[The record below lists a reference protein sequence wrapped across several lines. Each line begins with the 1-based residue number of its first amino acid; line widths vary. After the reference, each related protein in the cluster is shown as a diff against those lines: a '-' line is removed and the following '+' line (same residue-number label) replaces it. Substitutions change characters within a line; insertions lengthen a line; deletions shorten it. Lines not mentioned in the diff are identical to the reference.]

1 MRLPSRRP
9 SARTTPLPT
18 AGVIR
23 VAFEPGELPT
33 PRDAVGPN
41 RFDDPRPRTMDRY
54 VVRYT
59 GRSLRGCLL
68 ELLAWLR
75 PDPAALMREAQVV
88 DDADLGDEGQALLAA
103 QDVEARAVADFLDG
117 RQVGLLKVDGLVA
130 LSINDPALQAEL
142 DREPAV
148 RALLDSSEGQAA
160 LGGGQQ
166 KAHLDE
172 AAVRLSTDLGRDLTR
187 ACSLA
192 IRDRDNR
199 PDAVHYRSR
208 HDDTEDCWAIYDHAP
223 VQLAHSTALDPADVD
238 HREALVSVASLWQ
251 LALPPQW
258 MS

>member
-1 MRLPSRRP
+1 MRLSTRRP
-9 SARTTPLPT
+9 AARTSPLPVE
-18 AGVIR
+18 GVVR
-23 VAFEPGELPT
+23 VGYEPGELPT
-33 PRDAVGPN
+33 PRDGVGPN

-54 VVRYT
+54 LIRYA

-75 PDPAALMREAQVV
+75 PDPAAVLREAQIL
-88 DDADLGDEGQALLAA
+88 DDADSDEAQAVLAA
-103 QDVEARAVADFLDG
+103 QEAEAQAIADFLGG
-117 RQVGLLKVDGLVA
+117 REVGSLAVDGLVA
-130 LSINDPALQAEL
+130 VSINDPGLQAEL

-148 RALLDSSEGQAA
+148 RALLDSPEGQAA
-160 LGGGQQ
+160 LGGGSK

-199 PDAVHYRSR
+199 PDAIHYRSR

-223 VQLAHSTALDPADVD
+223 VQLVGSSPLDPADSN
-238 HREALVSVASLWQ
+238 HRDALADVAALWQ
-251 LALPPQW
+251 LALPKEW
-258 MS
+258 TS

>member
-1 MRLPSRRP
+1 MRLPTKRP
-9 SARTTPLPT
+9 AARTAPLP
-18 AGVIR
+18 AEGVVR
-23 VAFEPGELPT
+23 VGYEPGELPT
-33 PRDAVGPN
+33 PRDGVGPN

-54 VVRYT
+54 LIRYA

-75 PDPAALMREAQVV
+75 PSPDALLREAQVL
-88 DDADLGDEGQALLAA
+88 DDADSDDEVQAVLVA
-103 QDVEARAVADFLDG
+103 QEAEAQAIADFLAG
-117 RQVGLLKVDGLVA
+117 REVGLLAVEGLVA
-130 LSINDPALQAEL
+130 VSINDPGLQAEL

-148 RALLDSSEGQAA
+148 RALLDSPEGQAA
-160 LGGGQQ
+160 LGGGSK

-199 PDAVHYRSR
+199 PDAIHYRSR

-223 VQLAHSTALDPADVD
+223 VRLIESSLLDPIDPA
-238 HREALVSVASLWQ
+238 HRKALVDVAALWD
-251 LALPPQW
+251 LALPEGW
-258 MS
+258 TS